1 MDKIAIFVEGQT
13 ELIFVDR
20 LLRELA
26 EVSGL
31 VIEHAEATGG
41 GSGARRVRVF
51 KQVAINPQH
60 RIYVLIV
67 NCCGDGNVKSDI
79 RDRYFSLVQS
89 GYCAIFGL
97 RDVYGM
103 FTYQQIPKL
112 RSFLSLDLP
121 TEPIKVHLTLAI
133 MEIEAWFLAEY
144 THFAKLDRN
153 LTPQFIRKRLG
164 FDPAN
169 DNLELRLHPAD
180 DLDRI
185 YRLIGHVYSKHRKHV
200 QRTIDLLDYN
210 FLRCCVSK
218 RFDDL
223 SAFIEGLRVALQIRA
238 PIGDK

>member
-1 MDKIAIFVEGQT
+1 MDKVAIFVEGQT

-20 LLRELA
+20 LLRGLA
-26 EVSGL
+26 EGSGL

-41 GSGARRVRVF
+41 GSGARRVRIF
-51 KQVAINPQH
+51 KHVALNPQH

-79 RDRYFSLVQS
+79 RDRYYGLVQS
-89 GYCAIFGL
+89 GYSAIFGL

-112 RSFLSLDLP
+112 RAFLCLDLP
-121 TEPIKVHLTLAI
+121 TDPIKVHLTLAI

-144 THFAKLDRN
+144 THFAKLNQN

-164 FDPAN
+164 FDPAT
-169 DNLELRLHPAD
+169 DNLELRVHPTD

-185 YRLIGHVYSKHRKHV
+185 YRLCGHVYSKHRKHV

-223 SAFIEGLRVALQIRA
+223 GAFIDGLTVALQIRL
-238 PIGDK
+238 PIRER